1 MEKPCDLWI
10 LSRLSY
16 AIEQCEIGFTNY
28 LFPHVTTAVYNFWL
42 YELCDIYIE
51 YIKKDLYAKEPDIK
65 RQDTIKLILYIC
77 LDNGLRLIAPIMPFV
92 SEELYQRLPKPNKGQ
107 NSPPSLCVTPY
118 PRSTQV

>member
-1 MEKPCDLWI
+1 M
-10 LSRLSY
+10 SRLSY

-28 LFPHVTTAVYNFWL
+28 LFSEVTTAVYNFWL

-51 YIKKDLYAKEPDIK
+51 YIKKGLYAKEPDIK

-118 PRSTQV
+118 PRSFQV